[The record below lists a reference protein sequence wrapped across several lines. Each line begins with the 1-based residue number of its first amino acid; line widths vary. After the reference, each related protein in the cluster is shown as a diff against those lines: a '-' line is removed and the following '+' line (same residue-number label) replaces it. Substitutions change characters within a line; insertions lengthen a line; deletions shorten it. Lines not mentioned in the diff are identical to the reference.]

1 MRKYFLLSAA
11 AMLMSTTA
19 NATTD
24 YAEVTAKATIEVAR
38 QFECTDFD
46 FGTIVIKE
54 NNPET
59 TVVIGDGFEEYDES
73 IILDLKDASPS
84 SVINYGTN
92 PGESLGNMD
101 ATEIILRAS
110 GSSKVL
116 TAEVMYGESDT
127 VMDGILTIP
136 ADVESGEYSGTT
148 TVKIIY

>member
-1 MRKYFLLSAA
+1 MRKYFLLGATVLLA
-11 AMLMSTTA
+11 VNTA

-73 IILDLKDASPS
+73 IILEYDETMGTAGEIIMQLYPKPGAYVSNVISIDGKLIIANPS
-84 SVINYGTN
+84 AGDFSTVVNMYVIN
-92 PGESLGNMD
+92 E
-101 ATEIILRAS
+101 
-110 GSSKVL
+110 
-116 TAEVMYGESDT
+116 
-127 VMDGILTIP
+127 
-136 ADVESGEYSGTT
+136 
-148 TVKIIY
+148 